1 VSGEQYRRKMLTNIP
16 SGLSGIIATFGSI
29 KDPAF
34 ERKNIVFFDLP
45 YPLKYD
51 GATVVRARCH
61 RLVVENFIAAFRNV
75 QAAGLADQFTEFNG
89 IYAKRAIRGSV
100 GRASCH
106 SWGIAIDMCAS
117 KYPLGSAKRMPE
129 AIVKVFASAGFFY
142 GGDFKNRK
150 DPMHF
155 QLATNY

>member
-1 VSGEQYRRKMLTNIP
+1 MLTKIP
-16 SGLSGIIATFGSI
+16 NGLGSIIATFGSLN
-29 KDPAF
+29 DPKF
-34 ERKNIVFFDLP
+34 EAKNLVHFDLP
-45 YPLKYD
+45 YPLTYVD
-51 GATVVRARCH
+51 AASNHGITIARALCH
-61 RLVVENFIAAFRNV
+61 RLAVDNFIAAFKNV
-75 QAAGLADQFTEFNG
+75 QAAGLADQFVEFNG

-117 KYPLGSAKRMPE
+117 KYPLGSLKRMPD
-129 AIVKVFASAGFFY
+129 AIIKAFRDAGFFY

-155 QLATNY
+155 QLATGY

>member
-1 VSGEQYRRKMLTNIP
+1 MLTKTQIP
-16 SGLSGIIATFGSI
+16 YGLSGIIATFGPI
-29 KDPAF
+29 TDPKF
-34 ERKNIVFFDLP
+34 EAKNIVFFDLP
-45 YPLKYD
+45 YTLKYD
-51 GATVVRARCH
+51 GVSIARARCH
-61 RLVVENFIAAFRNV
+61 RLAVDNFIAAFKNI

-89 IYAKRAIRGSV
+89 IYAKRPIRGSV

-117 KYPLGSAKRMPE
+117 KYPLGSAKRMPD
-129 AIVKVFASAGFFY
+129 AIIKAFSDAGFLY

-155 QLATNY
+155 QLAMSY

>member
-1 VSGEQYRRKMLTNIP
+1 MLTKTQIP
-16 SGLSGIIATFGSI
+16 SGLSGIIATFGAIS
-29 KDPAF
+29 DPRF
-34 ERKNIVFFDLP
+34 EAKNIVFFDLP
-45 YPLKYD
+45 YPLKYA
-51 GATVVRARCH
+51 GAPIARARCH
-61 RLVVENFIAAFRNV
+61 RLAVGNFIAAFRNV

-117 KYPLGSAKRMPE
+117 RYALGSLKRMPD
-129 AIVKVFASAGFFY
+129 AIIKAFRDAGFFY

-155 QLATNY
+155 QLAVNY